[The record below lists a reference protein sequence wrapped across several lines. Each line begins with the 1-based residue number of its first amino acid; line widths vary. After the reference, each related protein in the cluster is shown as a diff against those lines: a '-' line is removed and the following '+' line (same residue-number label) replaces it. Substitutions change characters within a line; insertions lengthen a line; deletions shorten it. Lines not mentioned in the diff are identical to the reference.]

1 MRAKVFSPLRAGAY
15 FVTVCTRNR
24 ELLFGDIVNGTMR
37 LNDTGRAVQ
46 QCWDEIPRHFPQV
59 TLDAYVVMPNHVHGI
74 VVISGDIS
82 IGDAGAVGAKNLSPS
97 PHPNPPPNPQDTS
110 KTIGSIVRGFKIGVK
125 KWMPAIPPYMMSG
138 NVIIGSM

>member
-1 MRAKVFSPLRAGAY
+1 MRAKDFSPLRAGAY

-74 VVISGDIS
+74 VVIAGDVS
-82 IGDAGAVGAKNLSPS
+82 VGDAGAVGAKNLSPS
-97 PHPNPPPNPQDTS
+97 PPAHPPPNPQSTS
-110 KTIGSIVRGFKIGVK
+110 KTIGSIVRGFKIGVT